1 MPENDMPK
9 LGRCCLLNKMSDGVV
24 RYIILTEEQENHI
37 LQLIASETGLRVLD
51 KPAPVDFEEQ
61 VP

>member
-1 MPENDMPK
+1 MPK